1 VVAILSHE
9 SKVKLAARFTMEDIK
24 EVVFSMKTNKASG
37 TNGFSIEFYQK
48 FWDLISNHLYLLF

>member
-9 SKVKLAARFTMEDIK
+9 SKVKLAARFNMEDIK

-37 TNGFSIEFYQK
+37 TNGFPI
-48 FWDLISNHLYLLF
+48 